1 MARTYIAIVGLL
13 ALGALF
19 AWLAAWQ
26 LERAA
31 VSRATLA
38 QFDGGAAEPVLAT
51 LPSELGET
59 DRFRRVEV
67 RGEYDAASQFLLDNM
82 LHDGVAGYHVL
93 TPLRVHGFGKRVLVN
108 RGWVP
113 AGSDRRVLPDV
124 GVGAA
129 ARTVTGRVERLP
141 RPGLRLGADSDSAM
155 RGLPSCCNTRPR
167 RALAS
172 RLGQPVLDYQLLL
185 DAAAPDGYVREWR
198 APVLAPERHLA
209 YAGQW
214 GALALG
220 AAAAA
225 LVIAFRAA
233 RRKP

>member
-19 AWLAAWQ
+19 EWLAAWQ

-51 LPSELGET
+51 LPNALGEAE
-59 DRFRRVEV
+59 RFRRVEV
-67 RGEYDAASQFLLDNM
+67 RGEYDAEPQLLLDNM

-93 TPLRVHGFGKRVLVN
+93 TPLRVHGVPKRVLVN

-113 AGSDRRVLPDV
+113 TGSDRRVLPDV
-124 GVGAA
+124 GVGAES
-129 ARTVTGRVERLP
+129 RTVIGRVERLP
-141 RPGLRLGADSDSAM
+141 RPGLRLGADGDSASA
-155 RGLPSCCNTRPR
+155 GPAVVLQYPTAE
-167 RALAS
+167 ALAS
-172 RLGQPVLDYQLLL
+172 RLGQPVFDYQLLL

-225 LVIAFRAA
+225 LVMAFRAA